1 MSKSPVIISNTDAEL
16 ADIIESQPAGD
27 ISVIDRKT
35 FNPFDVPEECKALSD
50 KQYRYRWVSKDKR
63 MIERARYKGWKIC
76 NRTNSPY
83 IPSRLFGLHGGVEK
97 LGHLLAYLPIQISQ
111 DIRKEAGEKSTEAVK
126 FYTEDIK
133 KDPRFYDAKLGN
145 DEGSDEGSTGL
156 QQGRDF

>member
-1 MSKSPVIISNTDAEL
+1 MSKPQVVISNTDAEL
-16 ADIIESQPAGD
+16 ADIIESQPKED
-27 ISVIDRKT
+27 ITVLDRKT
-35 FNPFDVPEECKALSD
+35 FNPFDIPEECKALSD

-63 MIERARYKGWKIC
+63 MIERSRYKGWKIC

-83 IPSRLFGLHGGVEK
+83 IPTHLFGLHGGVEK
-97 LGHLLAYLPIQISQ
+97 LGHLLAYLPLQVSNT
-111 DIRKEAGEKSTEAVK
+111 IRKEAGDKSTEAVK

-133 KDPRFYDAKLGN
+133 KDPRFYEAKLGN

>member
-1 MSKSPVIISNTDAEL
+1 MKPQTVISNTDAEL
-16 ADIIESQPAGD
+16 ADIIESQPKED
-27 ISVIDRKT
+27 ISVIERKT
-35 FNPFDVPEECKALSD
+35 FNPFDIPEECKTLSD

-63 MIERARYKGWKIC
+63 MIERSRYKGWKIC
-76 NRTNSPY
+76 NRTNSSY
-83 IPSRLFGLHGGVEK
+83 IPTHFFGLHGGVEK
-97 LGHLLAYLPIQISQ
+97 LGHLLAYLPLQVSK